1 MEQLILIFE
10 IVGVVSFALSGAM
23 TALRRQMDIF
33 GVCVLGLTT
42 ACGGG
47 IIRDLILGQ
56 TPPAAFRD
64 PLSVL
69 LAVGVSVVVFVPAV
83 RRLLYR
89 NRRAYELLLLW
100 ADSVGLGIFA
110 VSGVRVAIEAGYAS
124 NHFLTVFVGVL
135 TGVGG
140 GVLRD
145 MFAGDR
151 PYIFVKHVYACAA
164 LAGALLCDVL
174 WRPAGQHLAMLAG
187 FAVVLVMRLCSA
199 HFHWSL
205 PHAQQLEEEKNA
217 S

>member
-10 IVGVVSFALSGAM
+10 IVGVISFALSGAM

-33 GVCVLGLTT
+33 GICVLGLTT

-64 PLSVL
+64 PLSVS
-69 LAVGVSVVVFVPAV
+69 LAVAVSVVVFIPAV
-83 RRLLYR
+83 RRLLYH

-110 VSGVRVAIEAGYAS
+110 VSGVCVAIEAGYAS
-124 NHFLTVFVGVL
+124 NRFLTVFVGVL

-145 MFAGDR
+145 IFAGDR

-164 LAGALLCDVL
+164 LLGALVCDLL
-174 WRPAGQHLAMLAG
+174 WQPVGRNAAMLAG
-187 FAVVLVMRLCSA
+187 FAVVLVIRLCSA
-199 HFHWSL
+199 HFRWSL

>member
-10 IVGVVSFALSGAM
+10 IVGVISFALSGAM

-33 GVCVLGLTT
+33 GICVLGLTT

-56 TPPAAFRD
+56 TPPAAF
-64 PLSVL
+64 
-69 LAVGVSVVVFVPAV
+69 
-83 RRLLYR
+83 LLYH

-110 VSGVRVAIEAGYAS
+110 VSGVCVAIEAGYAS
-124 NHFLTVFVGVL
+124 NRFLTVFVGVL

-145 MFAGDR
+145 IFAGDR

-164 LAGALLCDVL
+164 LLGALVCDLL
-174 WRPAGQHLAMLAG
+174 WQPVGRNAAMLAG
-187 FAVVLVMRLCSA
+187 FAVVLVIRLCSA
-199 HFHWSL
+199 HFRWSL